1 MRKKDDG
8 KGRLGGRTKGTP
20 NKVTGDIKARLQAII
35 NGYDIEADLNELE
48 PQQRITVM
56 ERLMQYIIPKQQSV
70 SVDAQI
76 QAEYKELEKL
86 LLSAPDE
93 VVDRLAERIQTLNNL
108 NHED

>member
-1 MRKKDDG
+1 MA
-8 KGRLGGRTKGTP
+8 RTKGTPKTGGRAKGQP

-48 PQQRITVM
+48 PQQRISVM

-93 VVDRLAERIQTLNNL
+93 AVDRLAERIQTLNNL